1 MFVRYGGT
9 IFYKDAV
16 RVKGAVRIKRFTPLR
31 LLKEGF
37 DFEPVTFILILCFY
51 FCQISLQFLFVFRE
65 HGNVT
70 WLTLRLPSLSHRL
83 LCKGKEYE
91 QQTGSS

>member
-16 RVKGAVRIKRFTPLR
+16 MVKGAVRIKKFTPRR

-37 DFEPVTFILILCFY
+37 DFEPVTFILILCL
-51 FCQISLQFLFVFRE
+51 CQISMQFLFVFRE

-70 WLTLRLPSLSHRL
+70 CLTLRLPSLSHRL